1 MKTTITE
8 IEGSKVRLDVEVPAE
23 EVGAGLERT
32 LHHLS
37 QEIKLPGFRKG
48 KVPTDLVLQRFGMEA
63 VVREMLEEELPKW
76 YAEALQEAEIVPVGP
91 PEVDFEQAPSE
102 QEAFTFQAEV
112 PVMPTPKLGEF
123 KGLEVL
129 KEEPTVEDDEVNRQV
144 ERLRDEFAELRPVEG
159 RPAQEG
165 DFVTVDFQGRLD
177 GEEVDQTSA
186 EDYVLQVGS
195 NQLLPDL
202 EQGVVG
208 MEPDQEKVISA
219 VFPEEYPAEDIA
231 GKTLDFT
238 VKLKEVK
245 EKSLPEMN
253 DEFAEDV
260 SEFETL
266 LELRLDIRK
275 KLQSSLDQAA
285 DRRYRNAAVKR
296 AADNAQLELPDAVI
310 DEQANDMVQDFAHSL
325 THQGTSLEHYL
336 ELTGSTMEALLAE
349 VRPQAED
356 SVRTT
361 LVLDS
366 VAEAE
371 GLVVT
376 DGDLDGRLEEMAQAA
391 QMESEEFRSRLED
404 SGRISTVRQQ
414 LLREMAAD
422 LIVDNAVPVKPEP
435 EPEPSD
441 DDERTSE

>member
-1 MKTTITE
+1 MKTTVTE
-8 IEGSKVRLDVEVPAE
+8 IEGSKVRLEVEVPAE
-23 EVGAGLERT
+23 EVGAGLQRT
-32 LHHLS
+32 LKRLS

-48 KVPTDLVLQRFGMEA
+48 KVPTSVVLQRFGMEA
-63 VVREMLEEELPKW
+63 VVQEMLEEELPKW
-76 YAEALQEAEIVPVGP
+76 YAAALQEEEIVPVGR
-91 PEVDFEQAPSE
+91 PEVDFEQPPAEE
-102 QEAFTFQAEV
+102 QAFTFQAEV
-112 PVMPTPKLGEF
+112 PVMPTPELGEF
-123 KGLEVL
+123 RGLEVP

-165 DFVTVDFQGRLD
+165 DFVTIDFQGSLD

-186 EDYVLQVGS
+186 EDYVLQIGS

-208 MEPDQEKVISA
+208 MQPGQEKVVPVA
-219 VFPEEYPAEDIA
+219 FPEEYPAEDIA

-238 VKLKEVK
+238 VTLKEIK
-245 EKSLPEMN
+245 EKSLPAMN
-253 DEFAEDV
+253 DEFAKDV

-266 LELRLDIRK
+266 LELRLDIRQ

-285 DRRYRNAAVKR
+285 DRRFRNAAVKQ
-296 AADNAQLELPDAVI
+296 AADNARLELPDAVI
-310 DEQANDMVQDFAHSL
+310 DEQASDMVQDFAHSL

-371 GLVVT
+371 GLTVS
-376 DGDLDGRLEEMAQAA
+376 DEELDKRLNEMAQAA
-391 QMESEEFRSRLED
+391 RMEPEEFRSRLED

-422 LIVDNAVPVKPEP
+422 LIVDSAVPVTPEP
-435 EPEPSD
+435 EAEPSE
-441 DDERTSE
+441 DDERTSD

>member
-1 MKTTITE
+1 VKTTVTE
-8 IEGSKVRLDVEVPAE
+8 IEGSKVRLEVEVPAE
-23 EVGAGLERT
+23 EVGAGLQRT
-32 LHHLS
+32 LKRLS

-48 KVPTDLVLQRFGMEA
+48 KVPTSVVLQRFGMEA
-63 VVREMLEEELPKW
+63 VVQEMLEEELPKW
-76 YAEALQEAEIVPVGP
+76 YAAALQEEEIVPVGR
-91 PEVDFEQAPSE
+91 PEVDFEQPPAEE
-102 QEAFTFQAEV
+102 QAFTFQAEV
-112 PVMPTPKLGEF
+112 PVMPTPELGEF
-123 KGLEVL
+123 RGLEVP

-165 DFVTVDFQGRLD
+165 DFVTIDFQGSLD

-186 EDYVLQVGS
+186 EDYVLQIGS

-208 MEPDQEKVISA
+208 MQPGQEKVVPVA
-219 VFPEEYPAEDIA
+219 FPEEYPAEDIA

-238 VKLKEVK
+238 VTLKEIK
-245 EKSLPEMN
+245 EKSLPAMN
-253 DEFAEDV
+253 DEFAKDV

-266 LELRLDIRK
+266 LELRLDIRQ

-285 DRRYRNAAVKR
+285 DRRFRNAAVKQ
-296 AADNAQLELPDAVI
+296 AADNARLELPDAVI
-310 DEQANDMVQDFAHSL
+310 DEQASDMVQDFAHSL

-371 GLVVT
+371 GLTVS
-376 DGDLDGRLEEMAQAA
+376 DEELDKRLNEMAQAA
-391 QMESEEFRSRLED
+391 RMEPEEFRSRLED

-422 LIVDNAVPVKPEP
+422 LIVDSAVPVTPEP
-435 EPEPSD
+435 EAEPSE
-441 DDERTSE
+441 DDERTSD

>member
-1 MKTTITE
+1 MKTTVTE

-23 EVGAGLERT
+23 EVGAGLQRT
-32 LHHLS
+32 LKRLS

-48 KVPTDLVLQRFGMEA
+48 KVPTEVVLQRFGMEA
-63 VVREMLEEELPKW
+63 VVQEMLEEELPKW
-76 YAEALQEAEIVPVGP
+76 YAAALQEEEIVPVGR
-91 PEVDFEQAPSE
+91 PEVDFEQAPTE

-112 PVMPTPKLGEF
+112 PVMPTPELGEF
-123 KGLEVL
+123 KGLEVP
-129 KEEPTVEDDEVNRQV
+129 KEEPTVEDEEVNRQV

-165 DFVTVDFQGRLD
+165 DFVTIDFQGRLD

-186 EDYVLQVGS
+186 EDYVLQIGS

-208 MEPDQEKVISA
+208 MEPDQEKVIPV

-231 GKTLDFT
+231 GKTLDFA

-245 EKSLPEMN
+245 EKSLPAMN
-253 DEFAEDV
+253 DEFAKDV

-266 LELRLDIRK
+266 LELRLDIRQ

-285 DRRYRNAAVKR
+285 DRRYRNAAVKQ

-310 DEQANDMVQDFAHSL
+310 DEQASDMVDDFAHSL

-336 ELTGSTMEALLAE
+336 ELSGSTMEALLAE

-366 VAEAE
+366 VAEVE
-371 GLVVT
+371 GLAVT
-376 DGDLDGRLEEMAQAA
+376 DEEFDKRVNEMAQAA
-391 QMESEEFRSRLED
+391 RMEPEEFRSRLED

-422 LIVDNAVPVKPEP
+422 LIVDNAVPVAPEP

>member
-1 MKTTITE
+1 VKTTITE

>member
-1 MKTTITE
+1 MKTTVTE

-32 LHHLS
+32 LHRLS

-76 YAEALQEAEIVPVGP
+76 YTEALQESGIVPVGR

-102 QEAFTFQAEV
+102 HEAFTFQAEV

-123 KGLEVL
+123 KGLEVP

-165 DFVTVDFQGRLD
+165 DFVTIDFQGRLD

-186 EDYVLQVGS
+186 EDYVLQIGS

-208 MEPDQEKVISA
+208 MEPDQERVIPVA
-219 VFPEEYPAEDIA
+219 FPEEYPAEDIA

-253 DEFAEDV
+253 DEFAKDV

-285 DRRYRNAAVKR
+285 GRRYRDAAVKQ
-296 AADNAQLELPDAVI
+296 AAGNAQLELPDAVI
-310 DEQANDMVQDFAHSL
+310 DEQASDMVHDFAHSL

-336 ELTGSTMEALLAE
+336 ELSGSTMEALLAE

-376 DGDLDGRLEEMAQAA
+376 DGDLDKRLEEMAQAA
-391 QMESEEFRSRLED
+391 RMEPEEFRSRLED

-422 LIVDNAVPVKPEP
+422 LIVDNAVPVTPEP

>member
-1 MKTTITE
+1 VKTTVTE

-23 EVGAGLERT
+23 EVGAGLQRT
-32 LHHLS
+32 LKRLS

-48 KVPTDLVLQRFGMEA
+48 KVPTEVVLQRFGMEA
-63 VVREMLEEELPKW
+63 VVQEMLEEELPKW
-76 YAEALQEAEIVPVGP
+76 YAAALQEEEIVPVGR
-91 PEVDFEQAPSE
+91 PEVDFEQAPTE

-112 PVMPTPKLGEF
+112 PVMPTPELGEF
-123 KGLEVL
+123 KGLEVP
-129 KEEPTVEDDEVNRQV
+129 KEEPTVEDEEVNRQV

-165 DFVTVDFQGRLD
+165 DFVTIDFQGRLD

-186 EDYVLQVGS
+186 EDYVLQIGS

-208 MEPDQEKVISA
+208 MEPDQEKVIPV

-231 GKTLDFT
+231 GKTLDFA

-245 EKSLPEMN
+245 EKSLPAMN
-253 DEFAEDV
+253 DEFAKDV

-266 LELRLDIRK
+266 LELRLDIRQ

-285 DRRYRNAAVKR
+285 DRRYRNAAVKQ

-310 DEQANDMVQDFAHSL
+310 DEQASDMVDDFAHSL

-336 ELTGSTMEALLAE
+336 ELSGSTMEALLAE

-366 VAEAE
+366 VAEVE
-371 GLVVT
+371 GLAVT
-376 DGDLDGRLEEMAQAA
+376 DEEFDKRVNEMAQAA
-391 QMESEEFRSRLED
+391 RMEPEEFRSRLED

-422 LIVDNAVPVKPEP
+422 LIVDNAVPVAPEP